1 MKNKEKTEEGEATE
15 TQQLNAELDSR
26 LYPRKKKKRILVE
39 NCKIENSLFP
49 GFDNYSGYIS
59 C

>member
-26 LYPRKKKKRILVE
+26 LYPRKKKKKNV
-39 NCKIENSLFP
+39 
-49 GFDNYSGYIS
+49 SGKL
-59 C
+59 